1 MDDEQISELE
11 RKELENLGLYS
22 DDEEE
27 NNTNNNNIDTNQNNN
42 INKKKKEEK
51 TISIFKSTDFN
62 DFPKSDLSLNIKE
75 NNTNNNKNTNS
86 NTTKFSKNKIN
97 IKINNNKNRIENN
110 KVDEIKN
117 EEIEEDTDEE
127 KENSIN
133 SIKELDDIDNEI
145 NLEEQLKKEYE
156 GDYFKDNEKI
166 KEDISDTELFS
177 MSKENIIQYK
187 NYQILKLKTIIK
199 NLKQEK
205 DVLIQ
210 NYKQTTDNLL
220 KHIKELEFKGTG
232 ERPVTAKIIH
242 KISSSNNN
250 DIEKTNDKN
259 NNKKIDIINKDK
271 ERCPNCGK
279 KIKNNLMEHSL
290 ECMRKKYKC
299 IYCNELMNVED
310 KEKHNN
316 LFSDKIMLY
325 KNIINKNTENVI
337 KILKH
342 YFPINEIILDD
353 ITGDYFIHLII
364 KNDIFNVIKK
374 YDNVIDV
381 NLENKQ
387 KETPLFLA
395 VNKNDINIVKELV
408 CKGADIKKRNKG
420 DMSPLMICCKN
431 NLQTIA
437 EFLIKKGADVNEKN
451 ILGDTPVKLAQ
462 SNGNEELALKL
473 IKLYKAEIN

>member
-1 MDDEQISELE
+1 MDDGLNNSYDEQITELE

-22 DDEEE
+22 DEEE
-27 NNTNNNNIDTNQNNN
+27 DNINTNKNL
-42 INKKKKEEK
+42 KKKDEK
-51 TISIFKSTDFN
+51 QISIFKSTDFN
-62 DFPKSDLSLNIKE
+62 DFPKFDPETKTKEE
-75 NNTNNNKNTNS
+75 NNNINNNK
-86 NTTKFSKNKIN
+86 FLVKNKIN
-97 IKINNNKNRIENN
+97 VKINNKNNKIENN
-110 KVDEIKN
+110 KIDERKN
-117 EEIEEDTDEE
+117 NEIIEEEE
-127 KENSIN
+127 NIEEENL
-133 SIKELDDIDNEI
+133 IKDFDDIDNEI
-145 NLEEQLKKEYE
+145 NLAEQLKQEYE
-156 GDYFKDNEKI
+156 GDYFKDKEKI

-205 DVLIQ
+205 EVLIQ

-242 KISSSNNN
+242 KISSNNN
-250 DIEKTNDKN
+250 DVEKNSEKN
-259 NNKKIDIINKDK
+259 MGIGDNPNEKGL
-271 ERCPNCGK
+271 CPNCGK
-279 KIKNNLMEHSL
+279 KIKNNFMEHSL
-290 ECMRKKYKC
+290 ECMRKKYRC

-310 KEKHNN
+310 KEKHNR
-316 LFSDKIMLY
+316 LLGDKALMY
-325 KNIINKNTENVI
+325 KNIINKNCEFII
-337 KILKH
+337 KALKH
-342 YFPINEIILDD
+342 YFPINEVILDEK
-353 ITGDYFIHLII
+353 TGDYFIHLII
-364 KNDIFNVIKK
+364 KYNIFNVIKK
-374 YDNVIDV
+374 YDNVINV
-381 NLENKQ
+381 NLENRQ

-395 VNKNDINIVKELV
+395 VNKNDINVVKELV

-431 NLQTIA
+431 NFQSIA

-473 IKLYKAEIN
+473 IKIYKAEIN

>member
-1 MDDEQISELE
+1 MDDGLNNSYDEQITELE

-22 DDEEE
+22 DEEE
-27 NNTNNNNIDTNQNNN
+27 DNMNTNKNL
-42 INKKKKEEK
+42 KKKVEK
-51 TISIFKSTDFN
+51 QISIFKSTDFN
-62 DFPKSDLSLNIKE
+62 DFPKFDSETKIKE
-75 NNTNNNKNTNS
+75 ENNN
-86 NTTKFSKNKIN
+86 
-97 IKINNNKNRIENN
+97 INNNKFLVKNKIDVKISNKTNKIENN
-110 KVDEIKN
+110 KIDERKN
-117 EEIEEDTDEE
+117 NEIIEEEE
-127 KENSIN
+127 NIEEENL
-133 SIKELDDIDNEI
+133 IKDFDDIDNEI
-145 NLEEQLKKEYE
+145 NLSEQLKQEYE
-156 GDYFKDNEKI
+156 GDYFKDKEKI

-205 DVLIQ
+205 EVLIQ

-242 KISSSNNN
+242 KISSNNN
-250 DIEKTNDKN
+250 ELEKNSEKN
-259 NNKKIDIINKDK
+259 VGIGDNPNEKGL
-271 ERCPNCGK
+271 CPNCGK
-279 KIKNNLMEHSL
+279 KIKNNFMEHSL
-290 ECMRKKYKC
+290 ECMRKKYRC

-310 KEKHNN
+310 KEKHNR
-316 LFSDKIMLY
+316 LFGDKALMY
-325 KNIINKNTENVI
+325 KNIINKNCEFII
-337 KILKH
+337 KALKH
-342 YFPINEIILDD
+342 YFPINEVILDEK
-353 ITGDYFIHLII
+353 TGDYFIHLII
-364 KNDIFNVIKK
+364 KYNIFNVIKK
-374 YDNVIDV
+374 YDNVINV

-431 NLQTIA
+431 NFQSIA

-473 IKLYKAEIN
+473 IKIYKAEIN

>member
-1 MDDEQISELE
+1 M
-11 RKELENLGLYS
+11 
-22 DDEEE
+22 
-27 NNTNNNNIDTNQNNN
+27 
-42 INKKKKEEK
+42 
-51 TISIFKSTDFN
+51 
-62 DFPKSDLSLNIKE
+62 
-75 NNTNNNKNTNS
+75 
-86 NTTKFSKNKIN
+86 KNKIN
-97 IKINNNKNRIENN
+97 VKINNKNNKIENN
-110 KVDEIKN
+110 KIDERKN
-117 EEIEEDTDEE
+117 NEIIEEEE
-127 KENSIN
+127 NIEEENL
-133 SIKELDDIDNEI
+133 IKDFDDIDNEI
-145 NLEEQLKKEYE
+145 NLAEQLKQEYE
-156 GDYFKDNEKI
+156 GDYFKDKEKI

-205 DVLIQ
+205 EVLIQ

-242 KISSSNNN
+242 KISSNNN
-250 DIEKTNDKN
+250 DIEKNSEKN
-259 NNKKIDIINKDK
+259 MGIGDNPNEKGL
-271 ERCPNCGK
+271 CPNCGK
-279 KIKNNLMEHSL
+279 KIKNNFMEHSL
-290 ECMRKKYKC
+290 ECMRKKYRC

-310 KEKHNN
+310 KEKHNR
-316 LFSDKIMLY
+316 LFGDKALMY
-325 KNIINKNTENVI
+325 KNIINKNCEFII
-337 KILKH
+337 KALKH
-342 YFPINEIILDD
+342 YFPINEVILDEK
-353 ITGDYFIHLII
+353 TGDYFIHLII
-364 KNDIFNVIKK
+364 KYNIFNVIKK
-374 YDNVIDV
+374 YDNIINV

-431 NLQTIA
+431 NFQNIA

-473 IKLYKAEIN
+473 IKIYKAEIN

>member
-1 MDDEQISELE
+1 MDDGLNNSYDEQITELE

-22 DDEEE
+22 DEEE
-27 NNTNNNNIDTNQNNN
+27 DNLNNNNNL
-42 INKKKKEEK
+42 KKNEEK
-51 TISIFKSTDFN
+51 QISIFKSTDFN
-62 DFPKSDLSLNIKE
+62 DFPKFDSETKIKE
-75 NNTNNNKNTNS
+75 ENNNMNNNK
-86 NTTKFSKNKIN
+86 FLVKNKIN
-97 IKINNNKNRIENN
+97 VKINNKNNKIENN
-110 KVDEIKN
+110 KIDERKN
-117 EEIEEDTDEE
+117 NEIIEEEE
-127 KENSIN
+127 NIEEENL
-133 SIKELDDIDNEI
+133 IKDFDDIDNEI
-145 NLEEQLKKEYE
+145 NLAEQLKQEYE
-156 GDYFKDNEKI
+156 GDYFKDKEKI

-205 DVLIQ
+205 EVLIQ

-242 KISSSNNN
+242 KISSNNN
-250 DIEKTNDKN
+250 ELEKNSEKN
-259 NNKKIDIINKDK
+259 VGIGDNPNEKGL
-271 ERCPNCGK
+271 CPNCGK
-279 KIKNNLMEHSL
+279 KIKNNFMEHSL
-290 ECMRKKYKC
+290 ECMRKKYRC

-310 KEKHNN
+310 KEKHNR
-316 LFSDKIMLY
+316 LFGDKALMY
-325 KNIINKNTENVI
+325 KNIINKNCEYII
-337 KILKH
+337 KALKH
-342 YFPINEIILDD
+342 YFPINEVILDEK
-353 ITGDYFIHLII
+353 TGDYFIHLII
-364 KNDIFNVIKK
+364 KYNIFNVIKK
-374 YDNVIDV
+374 YDNVINV

-431 NLQTIA
+431 NFQNIA

-473 IKLYKAEIN
+473 IKIYKADIN

>member
-1 MDDEQISELE
+1 MDDGLNNSYDEQITELE

-22 DDEEE
+22 DEEE
-27 NNTNNNNIDTNQNNN
+27 DNMNNNKNL
-42 INKKKKEEK
+42 KKKEEK
-51 TISIFKSTDFN
+51 QISIFKSTDFN
-62 DFPKSDLSLNIKE
+62 DFPKFDPEKKIKE
-75 NNTNNNKNTNS
+75 DNNDITNN
-86 NTTKFSKNKIN
+86 KFLMKNKIN
-97 IKINNNKNRIENN
+97 VKINNKNKIENN
-110 KVDEIKN
+110 KIDERKN
-117 EEIEEDTDEE
+117 NEIIEEKDNIEE
-127 KENSIN
+127 ENL
-133 SIKELDDIDNEI
+133 IKDFDDIDNEI
-145 NLEEQLKKEYE
+145 NLAEQLKQEYE
-156 GDYFKDNEKI
+156 GDYFKDKEKI

-205 DVLIQ
+205 EVLIQ

-242 KISSSNNN
+242 KISTNNN
-250 DIEKTNDKN
+250 DVEKNSEKN
-259 NNKKIDIINKDK
+259 MGIGDNPNEKGL
-271 ERCPNCGK
+271 CPNCGK
-279 KIKNNLMEHSL
+279 KIRNNFMEHSL
-290 ECMRKKYKC
+290 ECMRKKYRC

-310 KEKHNN
+310 KEKHNR
-316 LFSDKIMLY
+316 LFGDKALMY
-325 KNIINKNTENVI
+325 KNIINKNCEFII
-337 KILKH
+337 KALKH
-342 YFPINEIILDD
+342 YFPINEVILDEK
-353 ITGDYFIHLII
+353 TGDYFIHLII
-364 KNDIFNVIKK
+364 KYNIFNVIKK
-374 YDNVIDV
+374 YDNVINV

-408 CKGADIKKRNKG
+408 CKGADIKKRNKA

-431 NLQTIA
+431 NFQSIA

-473 IKLYKAEIN
+473 IKLYKADIN

>member
-1 MDDEQISELE
+1 MDDGLNNSYDEQITELE

-22 DDEEE
+22 DEEE
-27 NNTNNNNIDTNQNNN
+27 DNINTNKNL
-42 INKKKKEEK
+42 KKKDEK
-51 TISIFKSTDFN
+51 QISIFKSTDFN
-62 DFPKSDLSLNIKE
+62 DFPKFDPETKTKEE
-75 NNTNNNKNTNS
+75 NNNINNNK
-86 NTTKFSKNKIN
+86 FLVKNKIN
-97 IKINNNKNRIENN
+97 VKINNKNNKIENN
-110 KVDEIKN
+110 KIDERKN
-117 EEIEEDTDEE
+117 NEIIEEEDNIEE
-127 KENSIN
+127 ENL
-133 SIKELDDIDNEI
+133 IKDFDDIDNEI
-145 NLEEQLKKEYE
+145 NLAEQLKQEYE
-156 GDYFKDNEKI
+156 GDYFKDKEKI

-205 DVLIQ
+205 EVLIQ

-242 KISSSNNN
+242 KISSNNN
-250 DIEKTNDKN
+250 DVEKNSEKN
-259 NNKKIDIINKDK
+259 MGIGDNPNEKGL
-271 ERCPNCGK
+271 CPNCGK
-279 KIKNNLMEHSL
+279 KIKNNFMEHSL
-290 ECMRKKYKC
+290 ECMRKKYRC

-310 KEKHNN
+310 KEKHNR
-316 LFSDKIMLY
+316 LFGDKALMY
-325 KNIINKNTENVI
+325 KNIINKNCEFII
-337 KILKH
+337 KALKH
-342 YFPINEIILDD
+342 YFPINEVILDEK
-353 ITGDYFIHLII
+353 TGDYFIHLII
-364 KNDIFNVIKK
+364 KYNIFNVIKK
-374 YDNVIDV
+374 YDNIINV

-431 NLQTIA
+431 NFQSIA

-473 IKLYKAEIN
+473 IKIYKAEIN

>member
-1 MDDEQISELE
+1 MEDGLNNSYDEQITELE

-22 DDEEE
+22 DEEE
-27 NNTNNNNIDTNQNNN
+27 DNINNNKNL
-42 INKKKKEEK
+42 KKKEEK
-51 TISIFKSTDFN
+51 QISIFKSTDFN
-62 DFPKSDLSLNIKE
+62 DFPKFDSETKIKE
-75 NNTNNNKNTNS
+75 ENNNINNNK
-86 NTTKFSKNKIN
+86 FLVKNKIN
-97 IKINNNKNRIENN
+97 VKINNKNNKIENN
-110 KVDEIKN
+110 KIDERKN
-117 EEIEEDTDEE
+117 NEIIEEEE
-127 KENSIN
+127 NIEEENL
-133 SIKELDDIDNEI
+133 IKDFDDIDNEI
-145 NLEEQLKKEYE
+145 NLAEQLKQEYE
-156 GDYFKDNEKI
+156 GDYFKDKEKI

-205 DVLIQ
+205 EVLIQ

-242 KISSSNNN
+242 KISSNNN
-250 DIEKTNDKN
+250 DIEKNSEKN
-259 NNKKIDIINKDK
+259 MGIGDNPNEKGL
-271 ERCPNCGK
+271 CPNCGK
-279 KIKNNLMEHSL
+279 KIKNNFMEHSL
-290 ECMRKKYKC
+290 ECMRKKYRC

-310 KEKHNN
+310 KEKHNR
-316 LFSDKIMLY
+316 LFGDKALMY
-325 KNIINKNTENVI
+325 KNIINKNCEYII
-337 KILKH
+337 KALKH
-342 YFPINEIILDD
+342 YFPINEVVLDEK
-353 ITGDYFIHLII
+353 TGDYFIHLII
-364 KNDIFNVIKK
+364 KYNIFNVIKK
-374 YDNVIDV
+374 YDNIINV

-431 NLQTIA
+431 NFQNIA

-473 IKLYKAEIN
+473 IKIYKAEIN

>member
-1 MDDEQISELE
+1 MDDGLNNSYDEQITELE

-22 DDEEE
+22 DEEE
-27 NNTNNNNIDTNQNNN
+27 DNINNNKNL
-42 INKKKKEEK
+42 KKKDEK
-51 TISIFKSTDFN
+51 QISIFKSTDFN
-62 DFPKSDLSLNIKE
+62 DFPKFDSETKIKE
-75 NNTNNNKNTNS
+75 ENNNINNNK
-86 NTTKFSKNKIN
+86 FLVKNKIN
-97 IKINNNKNRIENN
+97 VKINNKNNKIENN
-110 KVDEIKN
+110 KIDERKN
-117 EEIEEDTDEE
+117 NEIIEEEDNIEE
-127 KENSIN
+127 ENL
-133 SIKELDDIDNEI
+133 IKDFDDIDNEI
-145 NLEEQLKKEYE
+145 NLAEQLKQEYE
-156 GDYFKDNEKI
+156 GDYFKDKEKI

-205 DVLIQ
+205 EVLIQ

-242 KISSSNNN
+242 KISSNNN
-250 DIEKTNDKN
+250 ELEKNSEKN
-259 NNKKIDIINKDK
+259 VGIGDNPNEKGL
-271 ERCPNCGK
+271 CPNCGK
-279 KIKNNLMEHSL
+279 KIKNNFMEHSL
-290 ECMRKKYKC
+290 ECMRKKYRC

-310 KEKHNN
+310 KEKHNR
-316 LFSDKIMLY
+316 LFGDKALMY
-325 KNIINKNTENVI
+325 KNIINKNCEYII
-337 KILKH
+337 KALKH
-342 YFPINEIILDD
+342 YFPINEVVLDEK
-353 ITGDYFIHLII
+353 TGDYIIHLII
-364 KNDIFNVIKK
+364 KYNIFNVIKK
-374 YDNVIDV
+374 YDNIINV

-431 NLQTIA
+431 NFQSIA

-473 IKLYKAEIN
+473 IKIYKAEIN